1 MIKYNIKAVLL
12 VVFASLVAFAGV
24 VSANDLD
31 FSANT
36 TVTIN
41 SNSYT
46 VSGGSSATSM
56 VVGATTLTVTVPAS
70 GTFTLVSSDRY
81 LLNNDQGVVQHC
93 TDAQNSII
101 ISGPLTVIVT
111 PTASACTVPVAGGGS
126 PPASY
131 TPPATD
137 TTPPTNTSISIAG
150 GAASTASASVI
161 LTLGATDAT
170 QMTISN
176 DSAFTGAAWETYTT
190 SKTWT
195 LTSGSGTKTVY
206 AKFRDAAGNASAA
219 VSDTITSTAAT
230 TTEQPATTTQ
240 TLGPITISKPLTS
253 MTRDELVSTLLKLV
267 LTLIVQGKLTHL

>member
-1 MIKYNIKAVLL
+1 
-12 VVFASLVAFAGV
+12 
-24 VSANDLD
+24 
-31 FSANT
+31 
-36 TVTIN
+36 
-41 SNSYT
+41 
-46 VSGGSSATSM
+46 
-56 VVGATTLTVTVPAS
+56 
-70 GTFTLVSSDRY
+70 
-81 LLNNDQGVVQHC
+81 
-93 TDAQNSII
+93 
-101 ISGPLTVIVT
+101 
-111 PTASACTVPVAGGGS
+111 
-126 PPASY
+126 
-131 TPPATD
+131 
-137 TTPPTNTSISIAG
+137 
-150 GAASTASASVI
+150 
-161 LTLGATDAT
+161 
-170 QMTISN
+170 MTISN